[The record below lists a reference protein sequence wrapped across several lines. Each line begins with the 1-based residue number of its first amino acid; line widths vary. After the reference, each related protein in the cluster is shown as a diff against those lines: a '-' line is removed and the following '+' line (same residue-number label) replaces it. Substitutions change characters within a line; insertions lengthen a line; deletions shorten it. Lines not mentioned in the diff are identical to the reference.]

1 MKQFFALLLS
11 CLLLFSFVSCG
22 RVESG
27 STSTG
32 GTSGSEAG
40 ENTPAS
46 LFASAANLMRGIA
59 ADESVATKP
68 ADDDFLSAYASF
80 ALPLF
85 AKTAE
90 AQAEENLMISPLSA
104 MAALALLQNG
114 AAGDSLAALETL
126 LGGLDRDSLN
136 AYLGAYLA
144 SLPESDALCLHS
156 ASAMWFKDDPFLKI
170 KDTFLQTNANYY
182 GAAALQAPFDEAT
195 REAINRWVSDMTDG
209 MIPSLLE
216 SISPE
221 SVAFLINALSFAGRW
236 ETTYRRDDILH
247 RHFTQVSGDTVTAE
261 FLFRVMDRYYI
272 DPIPANAADA
282 EDVADAADAADGEQN
297 AALGFRLSY
306 AKEEGDDGAYSFF
319 AILPP
324 SGMSPEAY
332 AATLTPARLAAML
345 ASPCGGAEVLTY
357 LPTFA
362 FDTSLDFCP
371 LFAAM
376 GLDLADL
383 DLSAMGS
390 FGGDPLTVSSVV
402 QKTHVEVTPEGVKA
416 AASTVVEVAPGAAPD
431 APPPPIVSIC
441 LDRPFVFMI
450 LDPAGLPLFLGIVNN
465 I

>member
-1 MKQFFALLLS
+1 MKRFLALFLS

-22 RVESG
+22 QTESG
-27 STSTG
+27 NTG
-32 GTSGSEAG
+32 TGTGESSESDAAG
-40 ENTPAS
+40 ENTPAA
-46 LFASAANLMRGIA
+46 LFASPANLMRGIE
-59 ADESVATKP
+59 ADENAAAKP
-68 ADDDFLSAYASF
+68 ADDAFLSAYASF

-85 AKTAE
+85 AKSAE
-90 AQAEENLMISPLSA
+90 VRAEENLMISPLSA

-114 AAGDSLAALETL
+114 VAGDSLAALETL

-144 SLPESDALCLHS
+144 SLPESDALCLRS
-156 ASAMWFKDDPFLKI
+156 ANAMWFKDDPFLKI
-170 KDTFLQTNANYY
+170 KDTFLQANADYF

-195 REAINRWVSDMTDG
+195 LAAINRWVSDMTDG
-209 MIPSLLE
+209 MIPSFLE
-216 SISPE
+216 SISPD

-236 ETTYRRDDILH
+236 ETTYRQDDIRH
-247 RHFTQVSGDTVTAE
+247 RHFTQASGDTVTAE
-261 FLFRVMDRYYI
+261 FLFRVLDRYYI
-272 DPIPANAADA
+272 DP
-282 EDVADAADAADGEQN
+282 VADAADAADAAGESN

-306 AKEEGDDGAYSFF
+306 AQEEGDAGAYSFF

-324 SGMSPEAY
+324 SGMSAEAY
-332 AATLTPARLAAML
+332 AATLTPARLTAML
-345 ASPCGGAEVLTY
+345 SSPRGGAEVLTY
-357 LPTFA
+357 LPAFA
-362 FDTSLDFCP
+362 FDTTFDFCP

-390 FGGDPLTVSSVV
+390 FGSDPLVVSSVL

-450 LDPAGLPLFLGIVNN
+450 LDPAGLPLFLGIMNN
-465 I
+465 L